1 MKSIGF
7 VVALAFVAS
16 LAYAKQY
23 AIDPQTGQ
31 AYPVVQTRRGAMAQ
45 NPETGQTYQIVQPS
59 QTCDDAK
66 WRLQENMRMAAA
78 QGRPLPAI
86 FIAASRRRIA
96 HLCEQ

>member
-1 MKSIGF
+1 MKSIGV

-16 LAYAKQY
+16 LAYAQQY
-23 AIDPQTGQ
+23 AIDSQTGQ
-31 AYPVVQTRRGAMAQ
+31 AYPVVQTKRGAMAQ

-66 WRLQENMRMAAA
+66 WRLQENTRMAAA
-78 QGRPLPAI
+78 QGRPLPAN

-96 HLCEQ
+96 RLCEQ